1 MESVAQADRLKAVAL
16 EFACKHGLSALSA
29 RSLAG
34 EVGGSPSAVNY
45 YFGHQIAVY
54 FLFML
59 HTLQFI
65 AYVGIAGWSRSSVA
79 NQI

>member
-1 MESVAQADRLKAVAL
+1 MLPDTTT
-16 EFACKHGLSALSA
+16 
-29 RSLAG
+29 
-34 EVGGSPSAVNY
+34 AVNY